1 MQFPFAQQPQD
12 ATAYQTHQQPQYTQ
26 ANGGTKRL
34 REENNNN
41 NDRGQG
47 KKHKNRGERP
57 HKVLPCKFYQKGTCN
72 KGDNCTYVHD
82 LNM

>member
-1 MQFPFAQQPQD
+1 MES
-12 ATAYQTHQQPQYTQ
+12 TAYQPQQQPQYTPQGYNTQ
-26 ANGGTKRL
+26 ANGGIKRQ
-34 REENNNN
+34 REETGN

-57 HKVLPCKFYQKGTCN
+57 HKVLPCKFFQMGKCS